1 MLPLTAASSSGGRA
15 GFRLLRLAVPA
26 DGRIGDILR
35 KNATISGGFK
45 VMDRRSI
52 PAALIK
58 ATDFNEK
65 GWQDIG
71 SESVILADEAGGRLR
86 NFRLYDLG
94 AGNKPVLSRGYAAAD
109 PLKAANRFMNDVI
122 EHYTKT
128 PGVFGSRIAFVR
140 TNRNPTVTKN
150 VYSIEMNGEAA
161 SAVTNNRSLNVLP
174 SIGPGGQVL
183 FTSYAKRNPDLWISS
198 GGAPARVSSQP
209 GLNLGG
215 VMSPDGSTIAL
226 TLSKDGNSEIYTI
239 DTSSSGIKA
248 RLTNNAAIDGSP
260 TWNPG
265 GNQLAFVSSRNSEP
279 LPVFRMGSNGS
290 GATRLSE
297 PGGLP
302 GPTPDWNPG
311 QGTRGS
317 LVPVGC
323 TGHDNSNRYDIFA
336 VDAGGGKL
344 TRLTQN
350 PGRNLDPSWSPDGR
364 MIAFQSTVGGL
375 VVANEQGDR
384 PRRSPRPAPRQ
395 TGARGRTD
403 SAAPSGAWVA
413 AGAAIGPLARVV
425 TGTAALRTRRAC
437 AVREPPLCGGFCFRG
452 RCG

>member
-1 MLPLTAASSSGGRA
+1 MMRTLFGTSFLATLLLAGSFFAGQDPAIANAAPDSSVELGGT

-35 KNATISGGFK
+35 KNATISGGFE

-58 ATDFNEK
+58 ATDFNKK

-71 SESVILADEAGGRLR
+71 SESVILADEAGGQFK
-86 NFRLYDLG
+86 FRLYDLG
-94 AGNKPVLSRGYAAAD
+94 AGDKPVLSRGYAAAD

-150 VYSIEMNGEAA
+150 VYSVEMNGEAP

-239 DTSSSGIKA
+239 DTSGGIKA

-265 GNQLAFVSSRNSEP
+265 GNQLAFVSSRNGGP
-279 LPVFRMGSNGS
+279 QVFRMGSNGS
-290 GATRLSE
+290 GATRLSKQ
-297 PGGLP
+297 GNYNQ
-302 GPTPDWNPG
+302 TPDWNPG

-317 LVPVGC
+317 LVAYAGR
-323 TGHDNSNRYDIFA
+323 DNSNRYDIFA

-375 VVANEQGDR
+375 VVANEQGNNQQQIAKAGTTPDWG
-384 PRRSPRPAPRQ
+384 PRAN
-395 TGARGRTD
+395 
-403 SAAPSGAWVA
+403 
-413 AGAAIGPLARVV
+413 
-425 TGTAALRTRRAC
+425 
-437 AVREPPLCGGFCFRG
+437 
-452 RCG
+452 

>member
-1 MLPLTAASSSGGRA
+1 MKRTLLGTSLLATLLLTGSFYAGQDPAIANAAAPETNVELGGT

-35 KNATISGGFK
+35 KNATISGGFE

-58 ATDFNEK
+58 ATNFDKK

-71 SESVILADEAGGRLR
+71 SESVILADEISGQFK
-86 NFRLYDLG
+86 FRLYDLG
-94 AGNKPVLSRGYAAAD
+94 SGDKPVLSRGYASND

-150 VYSIEMNGEAA
+150 VYSVEMNGEAP

-183 FTSYAKRNPDLWISS
+183 FTSYAKRNPDLWMA
-198 GGAPARVSSQP
+198 GGGSLSRVSTQP

-239 DTSSSGIKA
+239 DPSGGIKA

-260 TWNPG
+260 TWSPG
-265 GNQLAFVSSRNSEP
+265 GNQLAFVSSRSGGP
-279 LPVFRMGSNGS
+279 QVFRMGSNGS
-290 GATRLSE
+290 GATRISKQ
-297 PGGLP
+297 GNYNQ
-302 GPTPDWNPG
+302 TPDWN
-311 QGTRGS
+311 QGAGARANMVAYAGR
-317 LVPVGC
+317 
-323 TGHDNSNRYDIFA
+323 DNSNRYDIFA
-336 VDAGGGKL
+336 VDVGGGKL

-364 MIAFQSTVGGL
+364 MIAFQSTVGGI
-375 VVANEQGDR
+375 VVANEQGNNQQQIAKAGTTPDWG
-384 PRRSPRPAPRQ
+384 PRSN
-395 TGARGRTD
+395 
-403 SAAPSGAWVA
+403 
-413 AGAAIGPLARVV
+413 
-425 TGTAALRTRRAC
+425 
-437 AVREPPLCGGFCFRG
+437 
-452 RCG
+452 

>member
-1 MLPLTAASSSGGRA
+1 MKRTLLGTSLLASFLLAGGFYAGQDPAIANAAAPGSNVELGGT

-35 KNATISGGFK
+35 KNATISGGFE

-52 PAALIK
+52 PAGLIK
-58 ATDFNEK
+58 ATNFDKK

-71 SESVILADEAGGRLR
+71 SESVILADEISGQFK
-86 NFRLYDLG
+86 FRLYDLG
-94 AGNKPVLSRGYAAAD
+94 SGDKPVLSRGYASND

-150 VYSIEMNGEAA
+150 VYSVEMNGEAP

-183 FTSYAKRNPDLWISS
+183 FTSYAKRNPDLWMS
-198 GGAPARVSSQP
+198 GGGSLSRVSTQP

-215 VMSPDGSTIAL
+215 AMSPDGSTIAL

-239 DTSSSGIKA
+239 DTSGGIKA

-260 TWNPG
+260 SWSPG
-265 GNQLAFVSSRNSEP
+265 SNQIAFVSSRSGGP
-279 LPVFRMGSNGS
+279 QVFRMGSTGA
-290 GATRLSE
+290 GATRISKQ
-297 PGGLP
+297 GNYNQ
-302 GPTPDWNPG
+302 TPDWSPG
-311 QGTRGS
+311 AGPRANMVAYAGR
-317 LVPVGC
+317 
-323 TGHDNSNRYDIFA
+323 DNSNRYDIFA
-336 VDAGGGKL
+336 VDVGGGKL

-364 MIAFQSTVGGL
+364 MIAFQSTVGGI
-375 VVANEQGDR
+375 VVANEQGNNQQQIAKAGTTPDWG
-384 PRRSPRPAPRQ
+384 PRAN
-395 TGARGRTD
+395 
-403 SAAPSGAWVA
+403 
-413 AGAAIGPLARVV
+413 
-425 TGTAALRTRRAC
+425 
-437 AVREPPLCGGFCFRG
+437 
-452 RCG
+452 